1 MMPDPRSS
9 ATSFVRPLDLRNR
22 SLVWQVGA
30 VLFGTLIL
38 ALASWIE
45 VPMVPVPMTMQTYA
59 VVMIGAV
66 YGWRLGGITTLVWLG
81 EAAVGLPVLAGGSGG
96 IAHFFGPTGGYLVAF
111 PIIAAMVGW
120 LTGRGW
126 NGGRPLRAFAA
137 MMLAHAICLGLGAAW
152 LSLLIG
158 FGPAVAHGVIPF
170 IFGSILKSALAA
182 GTLVAVSPRGR
193 DRGRM

>member
-1 MMPDPRSS
+1 MRHPAREPEWPRTKAGLPSLGELAHQAMRPPPRNRRDAPTARPERPMMPDPRSS
-9 ATSFVRPLDLRNR
+9 ATSVVRPLDLRNR

-38 ALASWIE
+38 APASWIG
-45 VPMVPVPMTMQTYA
+45 VPTVPVPMTMPSYA

-66 YGWRLGGITTLVWLG
+66 VGWRLGGITTLVWLG
-81 EAAVGLPVLAGGSGG
+81 QAAVGLPVLAGGSGG

-137 MMLAHAICLGLGAAW
+137 MMLAHAICLGL
-152 LSLLIG
+152 
-158 FGPAVAHGVIPF
+158 
-170 IFGSILKSALAA
+170 
-182 GTLVAVSPRGR
+182 
-193 DRGRM
+193 